1 MERSTGETYRDKW
14 IRLDARERCSWLRQ
28 RGLKIRATRQ
38 RVVIVDSTGAE
49 IIGYSSQNGQRI
61 AVEDSNRDSRP

>member
-1 MERSTGETYRDKW
+1 
-14 IRLDARERCSWLRQ
+14 LLPLRQ

-61 AVEDSNRDSRP
+61 AVED